1 MDKRRRTEDLISRLA
16 SGPPPPRFWP
26 TFPFTA
32 GLLGVIYG
40 MTVVLII
47 GIQPVTFEVLLGP
60 GFSMTLLSATVLL
73 IGIWLGLLLASPAAH
88 INVVTKG
95 IGFTASLIT
104 VAAILRAPMP
114 GLGQFIECFFVVQFM
129 ALPAL
134 FVTLRLLAR
143 GATLHPSVLGGAAG
157 LFAGGLANIIFL
169 LHCPDLLTGAGL
181 HAQLSALLVLVIL
194 GALLGPKFLRW

>member
-1 MDKRRRTEDLISRLA
+1 M
-16 SGPPPPRFWP
+16 
-26 TFPFTA
+26 A

-40 MTVVLII
+40 TTVVLII

-60 GFSMTLLSATVLL
+60 GYSMTLLSATALL
-73 IGIWLGLLLASPAAH
+73 IGIWLGLLFASPAAH
-88 INVVTKG
+88 INLVTKG
-95 IGFTASLIT
+95 IGFAASLVT
-104 VAAILRAPMP
+104 VAAILRAPLP
-114 GLGQFIECFFVVQFM
+114 SLAQFLECFVVILFM

-143 GATLHPSVLGGAAG
+143 GATLHAFVLGGAAG

-169 LHCPDLLTGAGL
+169 LHCPDLFTGAGL

-194 GALLGPKFLRW
+194 GASLGPKFLRW